1 MFCSNCGAGEQSA
14 DAYCKR
20 CGEWIYDARSL
31 KKRSSATPEDKMKMV
46 LVFDAISAVFAL
58 LSSIALYANHLGK
71 PGVNWSVYVAAA
83 FCLSISVYQ
92 TINFFYLLQL
102 RSRLKRGRA
111 DAGNVLGQTTH
122 SERPA
127 LNEAHTTDFL
137 SARSVTESTTE
148 LLDPVPRVPQSDKAR
163 R

>member
-20 CGEWIYDARSL
+20 CGEWIYDAKSL
-31 KKRSSATPEDKMKMV
+31 KKRSSATPEDKMKTI

-102 RSRLKRGRA
+102 RRRLKRGRA
-111 DAGNVLGQTTH
+111 DAGNVPGEIANN
-122 SERPA
+122 ERPA
-127 LNEAHTTDFL
+127 LNAADTKDFVNV
-137 SARSVTESTTE
+137 RSVTENTTE
-148 LLDPVPRVPQSDKAR
+148 LLDPVPRIPQADKAR